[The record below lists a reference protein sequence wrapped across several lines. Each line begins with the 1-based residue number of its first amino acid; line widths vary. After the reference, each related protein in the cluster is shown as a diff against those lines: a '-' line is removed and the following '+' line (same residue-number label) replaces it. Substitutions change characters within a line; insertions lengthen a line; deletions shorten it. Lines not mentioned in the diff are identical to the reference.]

1 MASPQESPLNGGPS
15 FAPAAEGSIRIKY
28 TGVQS
33 FLAVVY
39 QQHDLLRQ
47 HKTENQLL
55 EFSEVSDADFS
66 FLSADSTRPCK
77 SARFHYFPNSQI
89 LRVKITVWDH
99 EILISL
105 LRKLVER
112 QLIAMDVDDECMTF
126 GSPMNV
132 LGDWVKEPDLCWS
145 PAISGCQLRCVVEV
159 GTSQSARQLSIDAH
173 GWLEAP
179 RSSVQAII
187 TVSFK
192 YVDLENEP
200 NPITIS
206 VWKPVYRIS
215 STTRLSPLTI
225 ARTATLDVW
234 NVAGN
239 LTASGFHVVKDEDT
253 QRTVTTGEIPSS
265 LRAVCR
271 SPRFKEK

>member
-187 TVSFK
+187 TVSF
-192 YVDLENEP
+192 N
-200 NPITIS
+200 
-206 VWKPVYRIS
+206 